1 MAATLEIHGA
11 VGVIRMDDGKANA
24 VNPDMVAA
32 LNKVLD
38 EAEANTEV
46 KSVVIT
52 GRADKFSAGFDL
64 KYFQSNPPEKG
75 AELVASGGV
84 LAHRIFSFSKPVV
97 AAINGHA
104 IAMGCFLVQACDR
117 RIGVEGNY
125 FTGANETA
133 INMVL
138 PQFAVEFLK
147 YRLNPSFHDEAVL
160 EATLYP
166 LTDAIK
172 VGFIDAVTS
181 ADVLL
186 DEAKAL
192 AAKLGELPAN
202 AYKGNKLLMREAP
215 LKAMAASLKING

>member
-1 MAATLEIHGA
+1 MAATLEVHGA

-24 VNPDMVAA
+24 VNPDMVVA

-38 EAEANTEV
+38 DAEANDDV
-46 KSVVIT
+46 KAIVLT

-84 LAHRIFSFSKPVV
+84 LAHRIFSFAKPVV

-117 RIGVEGNY
+117 RIGIEGNY

-147 YRLNPSFHDEAVL
+147 YRLNPGFHDEAVL
-160 EATLYP
+160 EGKLFP
-166 LTDAIK
+166 LHEAVN

-181 ADVLL
+181 ADALM
-186 DEAKAL
+186 DEATAL
-192 AAKLGELPAN
+192 ASKLGELPAG
-202 AYKGNKLLMREAP
+202 AYKGNKLLMRETP
-215 LKAMAASLKING
+215 LKAIAASLQIEG